1 MNHRRSETGRTLP
14 VTSVSTKVPSDQGGK
29 RSETVATQLPYS
41 STVRLPSA
49 AAPERDGAWEL
60 NSKRNAIEGRL
71 GRDSLY
77 STHPVRRWTDAAA
90 AAAAASSFALFQRS
104 SGVKAGRLGKT
115 LAYRGSDTQ
124 FPPGARCAGRLRPR
138 SLESLASP
146 ARRDRHETRGCLGA
160 ASATVADRSKSPSPN
175 PPGGTLV
182 SAAVTVV
189 SRCARGRRER

>member
-1 MNHRRSETGRTLP
+1 MGIEF
-14 VTSVSTKVPSDQGGK
+14 KK
-29 RSETVATQLPYS
+29 
-41 STVRLPSA
+41 
-49 AAPERDGAWEL
+49 
-60 NSKRNAIEGRL
+60 NAIEGRL

-77 STHPVRRWTDAAA
+77 SMHPVRRWTD